1 MGHWE
6 VGHTFNPSTG
16 NTEAGGSLSSS
27 STWSTELVPY
37 STQRNPVSNR
47 RWGKKKKGRKRKKKG
62 RKRKKKKGRG
72 RAWAE
77 NEQPRSSVLMASTFI
92 Y

>member
-1 MGHWE
+1 LGHWE

-16 NTEAGGSLSSS
+16 NTEAGGSLSSR

-47 RWGKKKKGRKRKKKG
+47 RWGKKKKG